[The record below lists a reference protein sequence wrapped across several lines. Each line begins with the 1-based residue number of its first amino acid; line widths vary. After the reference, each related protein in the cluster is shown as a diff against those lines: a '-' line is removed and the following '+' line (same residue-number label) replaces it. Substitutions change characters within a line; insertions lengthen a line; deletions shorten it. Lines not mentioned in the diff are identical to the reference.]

1 MFNRPGPRKFF
12 LSKIFKINYS
22 SLTNFIIFEGLVDA
36 LEWLVGYINDIPE
49 MIPRNFPWE
58 NLKS

>member
-1 MFNRPGPRKFF
+1 MYDKLITR
-12 LSKIFKINYS
+12 I
-22 SLTNFIIFEGLVDA
+22 LTNFITFEGLVDA

-49 MIPRNFPWE
+49 IIPKNFPWE